1 MSDGNSGNGILSV
14 DDAVAQ
20 ILGSSG
26 ANPQDED
33 QAAPD
38 AEVDE
43 VEEAEVEDTEEEIDE
58 TGDEEEEDDDQDPGD
73 DADTDE
79 DDDPEE
85 VKRGQMRQADYT
97 RKTQELARERAE
109 FAAQREQFKTYA
121 EQQLA
126 QLQAAVQ
133 TYSVPTEAEPNWPEL
148 ARTLD
153 PKAYQTKQAEWA
165 ATQQKRQQ
173 AQQIQQRLVEQHHEA
188 QRQREEALLFDRLPE
203 WRDPQ
208 ILKSDTAAIVAIA
221 QEYGVTADEVGSI
234 MDHRQL
240 AMLRDL
246 AKARRSQEA
255 VTQKKAKVRK
265 KVTPPAAPVAKTA
278 PQEKVM
284 RDRTA
289 RLQKTGSPDDAVA
302 MLLARYGAT

>member
-43 VEEAEVEDTEEEIDE
+43 VDETEVDDTEEDTDD
-58 TGDEEEEDDDQDPGD
+58 TGDEEEADDQDPGD

-79 DDDPEE
+79 DEDPEE

-97 RKTQELARERAE
+97 RKTQELAREKAE

-133 TYSVPTEAEPNWPEL
+133 TYAVPTEVEPNWPEL
-148 ARTLD
+148 ARTRD
-153 PKAYQTKQAEWA
+153 PKEYQKLRAEWDDKQVKQRQA
-165 ATQQKRQQ
+165 AEINARITEQQE
-173 AQQIQQRLVEQHHEA
+173 EQ
-188 QRQREEALLFDRLPE
+188 QRQREESLLYDRLPE
-203 WRDPQ
+203 WRDETIKEADVRQ
-208 ILKSDTAAIVAIA
+208 IVALA
-221 QEYGVTADEVGSI
+221 QEYNVSVEEVANI
-234 MDHRQL
+234 KDHRQVL
-240 AMLRDL
+240 MLRDL

-265 KVTPPAAPVAKTA
+265 KVTAPAAPVAKTA